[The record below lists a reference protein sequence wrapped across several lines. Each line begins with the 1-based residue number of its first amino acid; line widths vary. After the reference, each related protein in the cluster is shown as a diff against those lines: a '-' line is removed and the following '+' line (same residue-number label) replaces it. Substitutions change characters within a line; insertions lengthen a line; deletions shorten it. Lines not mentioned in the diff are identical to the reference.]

1 LSDKKPQIARYLQQG
16 AKLVFIAIL
25 PFEYVFTR
33 FFAVGM
39 IQAQSTKIMLSNSI
53 YTEIKISMNLG
64 SFSYMN
70 SYLAQESIALMFVA
84 LGLAIIGIG
93 YARLKTPESLKLH
106 RWMMSGA
113 VILSLTS
120 IFLVMFLS
128 LYFCYVI
135 QVTALLRF
143 SQFYK

>member
-1 LSDKKPQIARYLQQG
+1 
-16 AKLVFIAIL
+16 
-25 PFEYVFTR
+25 
-33 FFAVGM
+33 
-39 IQAQSTKIMLSNSI
+39 
-53 YTEIKISMNLG
+53 
-64 SFSYMN
+64 MN